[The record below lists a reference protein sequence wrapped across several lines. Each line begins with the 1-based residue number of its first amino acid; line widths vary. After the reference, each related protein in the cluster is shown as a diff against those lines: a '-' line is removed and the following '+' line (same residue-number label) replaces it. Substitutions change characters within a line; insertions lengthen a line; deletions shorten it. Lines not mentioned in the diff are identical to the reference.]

1 MKKNEKA
8 ITLIALV
15 ITIIVILILAGVAI
29 AALKNTGLIGKT
41 KDAQLK
47 SLKADAKEKI
57 ELAIIEVQ
65 TEKTAKGEEIT
76 LKTLHDEMPNI
87 NKDITADDYTEG
99 AEELT
104 GTVISGSKTFN
115 YSIDKKL
122 KVTIEDEAD
131 EKAFRVEAA
140 EIEKTSFKIE
150 ENGTKLKKL
159 NPVKYTYVADTGDTT
174 TTKKI
179 ENITEMPYTVTDLQ
193 PATTYKVYV
202 IAYDNSGNATESNK
216 ITVTTKDPE
225 ITYETVAV
233 NTTNNATTSAPAD
246 SITKGT
252 PLYINIVA
260 KLEGQACTVT
270 LKEDSTKTAP
280 YAVTKNGKYTFT
292 VKGTYNGKT
301 ITGEKEVTVDQ
312 FKGLKT
318 GVVKYDAGT
327 WTQAEINALGN
338 LYNAN
343 LNHES
348 NSALNQTF
356 GGFKAGDSRNDSIPS
371 YVGSTLY
378 TPAYSGWEIL
388 TSEVKNG
395 KKYVT
400 KIVHAGAPENYV
412 YWCNTTNDAYRS
424 EWILSG
430 GTRQTDYSVSGKSPR
445 KWDMYIDNS
454 QRSLISEVHAMTY
467 DDANAISS
475 TSDVRRNT
483 GAFYWLAS
491 AYSDDVLWGVSNNGY
506 MGNYDYYCWGVRP
519 VVSLQSGVYISG
531 GSGTESDPYILAKE

>member
-15 ITIIVILILAGVAI
+15 ITIIILLILAGVAI
-29 AALKNTGLIGKT
+29 VALKNTGLIGKT

-47 SLKADAKEKI
+47 SLKADAKEKV

-65 TEKTAKGEEIT
+65 TEKTAKGEEVT

-174 TTKKI
+174 TKKI

-202 IAYDNSGNATESNK
+202 IAYYNSGNATESNK

-225 ITYETVAV
+225 IVYETVAV
-233 NTTNNATTSAPAD
+233 NTTNNATTSAAAD

-252 PLYINIVA
+252 TLYINIVA

-280 YAVTKNGKYTFT
+280 YAVTKNGRYTFT

-301 ITGEKEVTVDQ
+301 IAGEKEVIVDQ
-312 FKGLKT
+312 FNEAQF
-318 GVVKYDAGT
+318 VKYDAGT
-327 WTQAEINALGN
+327 WTQEEINALGN
-338 LYNAN
+338 LYN
-343 LNHES
+343 E
-348 NSALNQTF
+348 NSSHAASSSLTQTF
-356 GGFKAGDSRNDSIPS
+356 GGFKAGDSRNDSVQPES
-371 YVGSTLY
+371 GWGTV
-378 TPAYSGWEIL
+378 AYSGWEIL

-395 KKYVT
+395 KTYVT

-412 YWCNTTNDAYRS
+412 HYYTNSNAYSS

-430 GTRQTDYSVSGKSPR
+430 GTRGSSVSGKSPR

-454 QRSLISEVHAMTY
+454 QKSLISEVHAMIY
-467 DDANAISS
+467 DEAVAITGS
-475 TSDVRRNT
+475 TGTTNDIKRNT
-483 GAFYWLAS
+483 GAYYWLAS
-491 AYSDDVLWGVSNNGY
+491 AHSDYALWLVANDGNMYNYSSYFCG
-506 MGNYDYYCWGVRP
+506 GVRP

-531 GSGTESDPYILAKE
+531 GSGTEADPYILAKE

>member
-1 MKKNEKA
+1 M
-8 ITLIALV
+8 
-15 ITIIVILILAGVAI
+15 
-29 AALKNTGLIGKT
+29 
-41 KDAQLK
+41 
-47 SLKADAKEKI
+47 
-57 ELAIIEVQ
+57 Q
-65 TEKTAKGEEIT
+65 TEKTAKGEEVT
-76 LKTLHDEMPNI
+76 LKTLSENLSKI
-87 NKDITADDYTEG
+87 NNDITADDYTEG

-246 SITKGT
+246 SIPKGT

-301 ITGEKEVTVDQ
+301 ITGEKEVIVDQ
-312 FKGLKT
+312 FNEPQF
-318 GVVKYDAGT
+318 VKYDAGT

-338 LYNAN
+338 LYN
-343 LNHES
+343 E
-348 NSALNQTF
+348 NSSHAASSSLTQTF
-356 GGFKAGDSRNDSIPS
+356 GGFKAGDSRNDSIQPQS
-371 YVGSTLY
+371 GYGTV
-378 TPAYSGWEIL
+378 AYSGWEIL

-395 KKYVT
+395 KTYVT

-412 YWCNTTNDAYRS
+412 HYYTNSNDAYRS

-430 GTRQTDYSVSGKSPR
+430 GTRQTGYSVSGKSPR

-467 DDANAISS
+467 DEAYAI
-475 TSDVRRNT
+475 TGNKNDTNDIKRNT
-483 GAFYWLAS
+483 GAYYWLAS
-491 AYSDDVLWGVSNNGY
+491 ANSGYDYLWVVSNDGGVSGY
-506 MGNYDYYCWGVRP
+506 DSYCWGVRP

>member
-15 ITIIVILILAGVAI
+15 ITIIVLLILAGVAI

-65 TEKTAKGEEIT
+65 TEKTAKGEEVT
-76 LKTLHDEMPNI
+76 LKTLSENLSKI
-87 NKDITADDYTEG
+87 NNDITADDYTEG

-233 NTTNNATTSAPAD
+233 NTTKDATTSAPAD
-246 SITKGT
+246 SIPKGT

-280 YAVTKNGKYTFT
+280 YAVTKNGR
-292 VKGTYNGKT
+292 
-301 ITGEKEVTVDQ
+301 
-312 FKGLKT
+312 
-318 GVVKYDAGT
+318 
-327 WTQAEINALGN
+327 
-338 LYNAN
+338 
-343 LNHES
+343 H
-348 NSALNQTF
+348 
-356 GGFKAGDSRNDSIPS
+356 
-371 YVGSTLY
+371 
-378 TPAYSGWEIL
+378 
-388 TSEVKNG
+388 
-395 KKYVT
+395 
-400 KIVHAGAPENYV
+400 
-412 YWCNTTNDAYRS
+412 
-424 EWILSG
+424 
-430 GTRQTDYSVSGKSPR
+430 
-445 KWDMYIDNS
+445 
-454 QRSLISEVHAMTY
+454 
-467 DDANAISS
+467 
-475 TSDVRRNT
+475 
-483 GAFYWLAS
+483 
-491 AYSDDVLWGVSNNGY
+491 
-506 MGNYDYYCWGVRP
+506 
-519 VVSLQSGVYISG
+519 LQ
-531 GSGTESDPYILAKE
+531 

>member
-1 MKKNEKA
+1 M
-8 ITLIALV
+8 T
-15 ITIIVILILAGVAI
+15 TIIVLLILAGVAI

-65 TEKTAKGEEIT
+65 TEKTAKGEEVT
-76 LKTLHDEMPNI
+76 LKTLSENLSKI
-87 NKDITADDYTEG
+87 NNDITADDYTEG

-131 EKAFRVEAA
+131 EKAFRVEA
-140 EIEKTSFKIE
+140 
-150 ENGTKLKKL
+150 
-159 NPVKYTYVADTGDTT
+159 
-174 TTKKI
+174 
-179 ENITEMPYTVTDLQ
+179 
-193 PATTYKVYV
+193 
-202 IAYDNSGNATESNK
+202 
-216 ITVTTKDPE
+216 PE

-233 NTTNNATTSAPAD
+233 NTTKDATTSAPAD
-246 SITKGT
+246 SIPKGT

-301 ITGEKEVTVDQ
+301 ITGEKEVIVDQ
-312 FKGLKT
+312 FNEPQF
-318 GVVKYDAGT
+318 VKYDAGT

-338 LYNAN
+338 LYN
-343 LNHES
+343 E
-348 NSALNQTF
+348 NSSHAASSSLMETF
-356 GGFKAGDSRNDSIPS
+356 GGFKAGDSRNDSVPS
-371 YVGSTLY
+371 YFNNTLY

-395 KKYVT
+395 KTYVT
-400 KIVHAGAPENYV
+400 KIVHSGAPENYV
-412 YWCNTTNDAYRS
+412 HYREDGYRS

-430 GTRQTDYSVSGKSPR
+430 GTRQTGYSVSGKSPR

-454 QRSLISEVHAMTY
+454 QSSLISEVHAMTY
-467 DDANAISS
+467 DEAVAI
-475 TSDVRRNT
+475 TGNTDNTNDIKRNT
-483 GAFYWLAS
+483 GACYYLAS
-491 AYSDDVLWGVSNNGY
+491 AHYNGLRGAYIGGHVDYSCYRCL
-506 MGNYDYYCWGVRP
+506 GVRP

>member
-1 MKKNEKA
+1 M
-8 ITLIALV
+8 
-15 ITIIVILILAGVAI
+15 
-29 AALKNTGLIGKT
+29 
-41 KDAQLK
+41 
-47 SLKADAKEKI
+47 
-57 ELAIIEVQ
+57 Q
-65 TEKTAKGEEIT
+65 TEKTAKGEEVT
-76 LKTLHDEMPNI
+76 LKTLSENLSKI
-87 NKDITADDYTEG
+87 NNDITADDYTEG

-159 NPVKYTYVADTGDTT
+159 NPVKYTYVADTGDTK

-338 LYNAN
+338 LYN
-343 LNHES
+343 E
-348 NSALNQTF
+348 NSSHAASSSLTQTF
-356 GGFKAGDSRNDSIPS
+356 GGFKAGDSRNDSIQPQS
-371 YVGSTLY
+371 GYGTV
-378 TPAYSGWEIL
+378 AYSGWEIL

-395 KKYVT
+395 KTYVT

-412 YWCNTTNDAYRS
+412 HYYTNDNDAYRS
-424 EWILSG
+424 EWILSS
-430 GTRQTDYSVSGKSPR
+430 GTRQTSYTSDKGSR

-467 DDANAISS
+467 DEAVAITGSTSS
-475 TSDVRRNT
+475 TNDIKRNT
-483 GAFYWLAS
+483 GAYYWLAS
-491 AYSDDVLWGVSNNGY
+491 AIYDRLWSVANNGI
-506 MGNYDYYCWGVRP
+506 MGRSNVYCWGVRP

>member
-15 ITIIVILILAGVAI
+15 ITIIVLLILAGVAI

-65 TEKTAKGEEIT
+65 TEKTAKGEEVT

-87 NKDITADDYTEG
+87 NKDITADDYTE

-233 NTTNNATTSAPAD
+233 NTTNNATTSSAAD

-312 FKGLKT
+312 FKEK
-318 GVVKYDAGT
+318 
-327 WTQAEINALGN
+327 QE
-338 LYNAN
+338 
-343 LNHES
+343 
-348 NSALNQTF
+348 
-356 GGFKAGDSRNDSIPS
+356 
-371 YVGSTLY
+371 
-378 TPAYSGWEIL
+378 
-388 TSEVKNG
+388 
-395 KKYVT
+395 
-400 KIVHAGAPENYV
+400 
-412 YWCNTTNDAYRS
+412 
-424 EWILSG
+424 
-430 GTRQTDYSVSGKSPR
+430 
-445 KWDMYIDNS
+445 
-454 QRSLISEVHAMTY
+454 
-467 DDANAISS
+467 
-475 TSDVRRNT
+475 
-483 GAFYWLAS
+483 
-491 AYSDDVLWGVSNNGY
+491 
-506 MGNYDYYCWGVRP
+506 
-519 VVSLQSGVYISG
+519 
-531 GSGTESDPYILAKE
+531 

>member
-1 MKKNEKA
+1 M
-8 ITLIALV
+8 
-15 ITIIVILILAGVAI
+15 
-29 AALKNTGLIGKT
+29 
-41 KDAQLK
+41 
-47 SLKADAKEKI
+47 
-57 ELAIIEVQ
+57 Q
-65 TEKTAKGEEIT
+65 TEKTAKGEEVT
-76 LKTLHDEMPNI
+76 LKTLSENLSKI
-87 NKDITADDYTEG
+87 NNDITADDYTEG

-233 NTTNNATTSAPAD
+233 NTTNNATTSAAAD

-252 PLYINIVA
+252 TLYINIVA

-338 LYNAN
+338 LYN
-343 LNHES
+343 E
-348 NSALNQTF
+348 NSSHAASSSLTQTF
-356 GGFKAGDSRNDSIPS
+356 GGFKAGDSRNDSIQPQS
-371 YVGSTLY
+371 GYGTV
-378 TPAYSGWEIL
+378 AYSGWEIL

-395 KKYVT
+395 KTYVT

-412 YWCNTTNDAYRS
+412 YWYNTTNDAYRS

-430 GTRQTDYSVSGKSPR
+430 GTRQTDCSVSGKNPR

-467 DDANAISS
+467 DEAVAITGSTSS
-475 TSDVRRNT
+475 TNDIKRNT
-483 GAFYWLAS
+483 GAYYWLAS
-491 AYSDDVLWGVSNNGY
+491 AYHGYGDYYDHYLWGVISNGVLDYNCGY
-506 MGNYDYYCWGVRP
+506 CFGVRP

>member
-1 MKKNEKA
+1 M
-8 ITLIALV
+8 
-15 ITIIVILILAGVAI
+15 ITIIVLLILAGVAI
-29 AALKNTGLIGKT
+29 AALKNTGLIEKT

-57 ELAIIEVQ
+57 ELAIIDAQ
-65 TEKTAKGEEIT
+65 TEKIAKGEEVT

-104 GTVISGSKTFN
+104 GTVLSGSKTFKFK
-115 YSIDKKL
+115 IDKNL
-122 KVTIEDEAD
+122 KVTIGEEA
-131 EKAFRVEAA
+131 KASNFTITVPE
-140 EIEKTSFKIE
+140 ENITKTSLRVVGDENKIKTY
-150 ENGTKLKKL
+150 GATKF
-159 NPVKYTYVADTGDTT
+159 TYVADTGNSA
-174 TTKKI
+174 TTKRI
-179 ENITEMPYTVTDLQ
+179 ENITTTSYDVTDLT
-193 PATTYKVYV
+193 PGTDYTVYMIAIDNAGNETT
-202 IAYDNSGNATESNK
+202 SNK

-338 LYNAN
+338 LYN
-343 LNHES
+343 E
-348 NSALNQTF
+348 NSSHAASSSLTQTF
-356 GGFKAGDSRNDSIPS
+356 GGFKAGDSRNDSIQPQS
-371 YVGSTLY
+371 GYG

-395 KKYVT
+395 KTYVT

-412 YWCNTTNDAYRS
+412 HYYTNDNDAYRS
-424 EWILSG
+424 EWILSS
-430 GTRQTDYSVSGKSPR
+430 GTRQTSYTSDKGSR

-454 QRSLISEVHAMTY
+454 QRSLMSEVHAMTY
-467 DDANAISS
+467 DEAVAITGS
-475 TSDVRRNT
+475 TGTTNDIKRNT
-483 GAFYWLAS
+483 GAYYWLAS
-491 AYSDDVLWGVSNNGY
+491 ANNRGSLWNVVYYGSLDY
-506 MGNYDYYCWGVRP
+506 NYYNCWGVRP
-519 VVSLQSGVYISG
+519 VVSLQSGVYI
-531 GSGTESDPYILAKE
+531 

>member
-1 MKKNEKA
+1 
-8 ITLIALV
+8 
-15 ITIIVILILAGVAI
+15 
-29 AALKNTGLIGKT
+29 
-41 KDAQLK
+41 
-47 SLKADAKEKI
+47 
-57 ELAIIEVQ
+57 
-65 TEKTAKGEEIT
+65 
-76 LKTLHDEMPNI
+76 MPNI
-87 NKDITADDYTEG
+87 NKDITADDYIEG

-174 TTKKI
+174 TKKI

-225 ITYETVAV
+225 IVYETVAV
-233 NTTNNATTSAPAD
+233 NTTNNATTSAAAD

-252 PLYINIVA
+252 TLYINIVA

-280 YAVTKNGKYTFT
+280 YAVTKNGRYTFT

-301 ITGEKEVTVDQ
+301 IAGEKEVIVDQ
-312 FKGLKT
+312 FNEAQF
-318 GVVKYDAGT
+318 VKYDAGT
-327 WTQAEINALGN
+327 WTQEEINALGN
-338 LYNAN
+338 LYN
-343 LNHES
+343 E
-348 NSALNQTF
+348 NSSHAASSSLTQTF
-356 GGFKAGDSRNDSIPS
+356 GGFKAGDSRNDSVQPES
-371 YVGSTLY
+371 GWGTV
-378 TPAYSGWEIL
+378 AYSGWEIL

-395 KKYVT
+395 KTYVT

-412 YWCNTTNDAYRS
+412 HYYTNSNAYSS

-430 GTRQTDYSVSGKSPR
+430 GTRQTGYSVSGKSPR

-467 DDANAISS
+467 DEAYAITGS
-475 TSDVRRNT
+475 TGTTNDIKRNT
-483 GAFYWLAS
+483 GGSYWLES
-491 AYSDDVLWGVSNNGY
+491 AYDGNNLWCVLNNGK
-506 MGNYDYYCWGVRP
+506 MNGGSIHCWGVRP

>member
-1 MKKNEKA
+1 MNKIKMDLKYREG
-8 ITLIALV
+8 ITLISLV
-15 ITIIVILILAGVAI
+15 ITIIVLLILAGVAI

-65 TEKTAKGEEIT
+65 TEKTAKGEEVT
-76 LKTLHDEMPNI
+76 LKTLSENLSKI
-87 NKDITADDYTEG
+87 NNDITADDYTEG

-115 YSIDKKL
+115 YLIDKKL
-122 KVTIEDEAD
+122 KVTIEDETD

-233 NTTNNATTSAPAD
+233 NTTKDATTSAPAD

-252 PLYINIVA
+252 TLYINIVA

-292 VKGTYNGKT
+292 VKGTYKGKT

-338 LYNAN
+338 LYNENSSHAAN
-343 LNHES
+343 S
-348 NSALNQTF
+348 TLNQTF
-356 GGFKAGDSRNDSIPS
+356 GGFKAGDSRNDSIQPQ
-371 YVGSTLY
+371 T
-378 TPAYSGWEIL
+378 YSGWEIL

-395 KKYVT
+395 KTYVS

-412 YWCNTTNDAYRS
+412 HYYTNSNDGYRS
-424 EWILSG
+424 EWILSS
-430 GTRQTDYSVSGKSPR
+430 GTRQTSYTSDKGSR

-467 DDANAISS
+467 DEANAISS

-491 AYSDDVLWGVSNNGY
+491 AYSDDGLWSVGGSGY
-506 MGNYDYYCWGVRP
+506 MSNCYSYCWGVRP